1 SKSRRMNML
10 VLTRKQGEKIVIGDE
25 ITVGVV
31 RVTGNKVVLA
41 FDAPG
46 EVRIVRAELGNGQDR
61 HLDPSELDLKEKPA
75 DWEEHSFDTA
85 PARCVTANKTSP
97 KKVQT

>member
-1 SKSRRMNML
+1 ML
-10 VLTRKQGEKIVIGDE
+10 VLTRKQGEKLVIGNE

-46 EVRIVRAELGNGQDR
+46 EVRIVRAELGNRQDR
-61 HLDPSELDLKEKPA
+61 HLDPSDLDLEEKPRDWQELSFASTSTTRGRA
-75 DWEEHSFDTA
+75 D
-85 PARCVTANKTSP
+85 KTSR